1 MPAPSPAEKPAL
13 SPYQFNKKVESTIE
27 AYVRPMLR
35 QDGGDVEILDI
46 KDNLVYCRL
55 AGACQGCANA
65 SQTLRMMVEQTL
77 KDMVDEH
84 VRVIE
89 V

>member
-1 MPAPSPAEKPAL
+1 
-13 SPYQFNKKVESTIE
+13 
-27 AYVRPMLR
+27 MLR
-35 QDGGDVEILDI
+35 KDGGDLEIVDI

-55 AGACQGCANA
+55 IGACQGCAAA
-65 SQTLRMMVEQTL
+65 SQTLRMLVERTL
-77 KDMVDEH
+77 KEMVDER